1 MNRRDASTACNSA
14 QRTARLSHGFTLIE
28 LLVVIAIIAL
38 LISILLPALA
48 QARSSGRAAVC
59 LSNGRGIGQA
69 AMAYEADNRDLVVPS
84 YNMTGTQGNTEPL
97 DGWGPIFDRDGYLNG
112 EQALKGTALVCPD
125 AKDVAGVAAGQTG
138 NNPDNPKGWMDWPF
152 IRTGSSIPAQTIP
165 ERGFDKIVRVAYW
178 INAFN
183 PVGGVVEVEN
193 DVFYTASVGY
203 GPGTNGVY
211 VKNTSS
217 AAFVR
222 PSTLVM
228 VADGVYAGRQRDNR
242 IGTTNSRI
250 GFRHPG
256 GEGVAN
262 TVFADGHAAG
272 IRGRVFPQATGGTA
286 TVKQI
291 REENEHGQPT
301 VYANP
306 ERALAP

>member
-1 MNRRDASTACNSA
+1 MRAQDASAA
-14 QRTARLSHGFTLIE
+14 DEPLAHDRGAARAFTLIE

-38 LISILLPALA
+38 LVAILLPALA
-48 QARSSGRAAVC
+48 QARRAGRATVC

-84 YNMTGTQGNTEPL
+84 YNMTGTQGDTEPL

-112 EQALKGTALVCPD
+112 EPALKGTALVCPEARD
-125 AKDVAGVAAGQTG
+125 IAGVAAGQTG
-138 NNPDNPKGWMDWPF
+138 TNPDNPKGWMDWPF
-152 IRTGSSIPAQTIP
+152 IRTGTGTPAQTIP
-165 ERGFDKIVRVAYW
+165 DRGFNKIVRVAYW

-183 PVGGVVEVEN
+183 PIGGAVDVEN
-193 DVFYTASVGY
+193 DVFYTGSVGY
-203 GPGTNGVY
+203 GPGSNGVFI
-211 VKNTSS
+211 KNTSS

-250 GFRHPG
+250 GYRHPG

-262 TVFADGHAAG
+262 TVFADGHATG
-272 IRGRVFPQATGGTA
+272 IRGKQFPRSTGGAA
-286 TVKQI
+286 TPKQI
-291 REENEHGQPT
+291 IEETQNGQPT

-306 ERALAP
+306 ERTLAE